1 MSGQATTATFGTGRP
16 SSSIFGIYPIIVVLF
31 ALWLAMSQVGLGGV
45 SRPMFPAAAAVVA
58 ALLLHADRRADYITF
73 VLWLF
78 MLTPFLRR
86 VVDLH
91 AGWSQVNLLMLAPY
105 AAGMLCAWP
114 VAKTLYTRGFAYS
127 MLFGVV
133 FATVI
138 YGVIVASFDNRWMSG
153 SFDALRWLVPPI
165 FGLFVAMDAER
176 QTEYRATVVRTM
188 LIALVVLSVYGV
200 YQFIVAPPW
209 DTFWM
214 RESKL
219 LSIGFPQPLQIRVFG
234 TMNSPAS
241 LAVFLMAGLLWA
253 IPARNAF
260 RPIAIGA
267 GLIGLLLTLVR
278 TSWLGLVI
286 GVAYLVVF
294 GASARARL
302 SIAIAIFCLPLV
314 VLVVEQIPTGA
325 EIINTRIASLS
336 TVSNDTSAID
346 RTSEYVQFFE
356 NTLPQAP
363 FGAGFGATGSYQ
375 AYLTANTA
383 TVLLD
388 GAVMEI
394 GVPLGVFAGGAYL
407 LAILTAAGIA
417 CWNSIRSGDTFLSSC
432 GAIVASLA
440 LSLIAGNIATG
451 ESGIIFWLAT
461 CFCLSPSPTRSVEGR
476 LRS

>member
-1 MSGQATTATFGTGRP
+1 MSGQATAPTLGAGRP
-16 SSSIFGIYPIIVVLF
+16 SNSIFGIYPIIVIFF

-45 SRPMFPAAAAVVA
+45 GRPVFPAAAAVIA
-58 ALLLHADRRADYITF
+58 ALLLHTNRRADYVTF

-91 AGWSQVNLLMLAPY
+91 AGWAQVNLLMLAPY
-105 AAGMLCAWP
+105 AAGIMCAWP

-127 MLFGVV
+127 LLFGVV
-133 FATVI
+133 FAAVI
-138 YGVIVASFDNRWMSG
+138 YGVIVATFDDRWMSG

-176 QTEYRATVVRTM
+176 QPEYRATVVRAM
-188 LIALVVLSVYGV
+188 LIALIVLSIYGV

-219 LSIGFPQPLQIRVFG
+219 LSIGFPQPFQIRVFG

-253 IPARNAF
+253 IPARSAI
-260 RPIAIGA
+260 RPVAIGA

-278 TSWLGLVI
+278 TSWLGLVV

-314 VLVVEQIPTGA
+314 VLVIEQIPTGA
-325 EIINTRIASLS
+325 DIINTRIASLS
-336 TVSNDTSAID
+336 TVSNDTSALD
-346 RTSEYVQFFE
+346 RSSEYVQFFE
-356 NTLPQAP
+356 NMLPQAP

-388 GAVMEI
+388 GAIMEI

-407 LAILTAAGIA
+407 LAILAAAGIA
-417 CWNSIRSGDTFLSSC
+417 CWNSIRSGGNFLSSC
-432 GAIVASLA
+432 GAIVASLS
-440 LSLIAGNIATG
+440 LSLIAGNIAVG
-451 ESGIIFWLAT
+451 EAGIIFWLAV
-461 CFCLSPSPTRSVEGR
+461 CFCLAPVPRVGAPT
-476 LRS
+476 

>member
-1 MSGQATTATFGTGRP
+1 MSGQGTATLSAGRP
-16 SSSIFGIYPIIVVLF
+16 SGTVFGIYPIIIVLF
-31 ALWLAMSQVGLGGV
+31 AVWLAMAQVGLGGV
-45 SRPMFPAAAAVVA
+45 GRPLFPAAAAVVA
-58 ALLLHADRRADYITF
+58 ALLLHANRRADYITF
-73 VLWLF
+73 ILWLF

-86 VVDLH
+86 MVDLH

-105 AAGMLCAWP
+105 MAGILCAWP
-114 VAKTLYTRGFAYS
+114 VAKTLYSRGFAYS
-127 MLFGVV
+127 MLFGIV
-133 FATVI
+133 FASVI
-138 YGVIVASFDNRWMSG
+138 YGVIIASFDGRWMSG

-176 QTEYRATVVRTM
+176 QTEYRGAVVRAM
-188 LIALVVLSVYGV
+188 LIGLIVMSAYGV

-219 LSIGFPQPLQIRVFG
+219 LSIGYPQPFQIRVFG

-241 LAVFLMAGLLWA
+241 LAVFLMAGLLWG
-253 IPARNAF
+253 IPAQSAL
-260 RPIAIGA
+260 RPVAIGA

-278 TSWLGLVI
+278 TSWLGLVV

-314 VLVVEQIPTGA
+314 VLGIEQIPTGA
-325 EIINTRIASLS
+325 ELINTRIASLS
-336 TVSNDTSAID
+336 TVSNDTSFLD
-346 RTSEYVQFFE
+346 RSSEYVQFFE

-363 FGAGFGATGSYQ
+363 FGAGLGATGSYQ
-375 AYLTANTA
+375 SYLAANTA

-407 LAILTAAGIA
+407 LAILAAAGIA

-432 GAIVASLA
+432 GAIVASLS
-440 LSLIAGNIATG
+440 LSLIAGNIAVG
-451 ESGIIFWLAT
+451 EAGIIFWLAT
-461 CFCLSPSPTRSVEGR
+461 CFCLAPPPTREAPR
-476 LRS
+476 